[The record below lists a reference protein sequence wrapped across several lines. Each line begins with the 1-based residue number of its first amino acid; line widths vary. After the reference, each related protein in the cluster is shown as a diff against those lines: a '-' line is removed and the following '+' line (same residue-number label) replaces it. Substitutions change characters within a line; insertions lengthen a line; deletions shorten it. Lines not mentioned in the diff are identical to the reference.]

1 MLFAHATAKAPGT
14 FLYLSGASSCVGG
27 FLAGPS
33 GYVCGS
39 AFFCVLVREL
49 SPAGVLKKNF
59 FGKILKYF
67 QKPNNIFPKQFVNC
81 IDASINV
88 KYNLNRKGDHQEERE
103 NQKRDKN
110 TVKKQK
116 TRQFF
121 CFQAHKINQK
131 LCCICK

>member
-1 MLFAHATAKAPGT
+1 M
-14 FLYLSGASSCVGG
+14 Y
-27 FLAGPS
+27 AGVP
-33 GYVCGS
+33 
-39 AFFCVLVREL
+39 FFCVLVREL

-81 IDASINV
+81 TDASINV

>member
-1 MLFAHATAKAPGT
+1 M
-14 FLYLSGASSCVGG
+14 Y
-27 FLAGPS
+27 
-33 GYVCGS
+33 
-39 AFFCVLVREL
+39 
-49 SPAGVLKKNF
+49 AGVPFLCFGARAFSRRCAEKNF

-81 IDASINV
+81 TDASINV

-103 NQKRDKN
+103 NQERDKN